1 MTQVLKL
8 TLSLALATLVAF
20 GAIGLATMPQ
30 MAHAQQGTTTTTTGG
45 TLGAGDF
52 LPTDFV
58 DNTGLGGSDENSLE
72 NTIGNLIRTVIQF
85 LGIVAVVIVLYGGFR
100 WMTASGNDEKVAQAK
115 KILIAG
121 LIGLAIVL
129 LSLAITNFAI
139 SSILDASTL

>member
-8 TLSLALATLVAF
+8 TLSLALTALVAF

-30 MAHAQQGTTTTTTGG
+30 MAHAQQGTGTGSG
-45 TLGAGDF
+45 TSSLGASDF

-58 DNTGLGGSDENSLE
+58 ENTGLGGSDENSLE

-139 SSILDASTL
+139 SSILDASAL

>member
-1 MTQVLKL
+1 MTQVIKF
-8 TLSLALATLVAF
+8 TLGLALTALVAF
-20 GAIGLATMPQ
+20 GAVGLAVPQ
-30 MAHAQQGTTTTTTGG
+30 MAHAQQGTSTTTGTG
-45 TLGAGDF
+45 VLGANDF
-52 LPTDFV
+52 LPSDFV
-58 DNTGLGGSDENSLE
+58 ENTGLGGSDENSLE

-129 LSLAITNFAI
+129 MSLAITNFAI
-139 SSILDASTL
+139 RSILSASTV